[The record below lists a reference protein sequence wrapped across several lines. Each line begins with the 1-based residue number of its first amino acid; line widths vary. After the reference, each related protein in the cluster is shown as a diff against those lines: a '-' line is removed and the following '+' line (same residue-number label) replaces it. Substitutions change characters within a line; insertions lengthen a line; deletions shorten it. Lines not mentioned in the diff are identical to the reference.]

1 MYLIKQSIMKNR
13 LTSYIKGRLKSFAD
27 AFRGVYTLFK
37 EEHNMLIHALLAI
50 TALLMAYWLHI
61 SPLEWIVVC
70 TVIALVFAMEAINT
84 AIEELSDFACNKEIS
99 PNIKKIKDLSAAAV
113 LFAAIVALIAG
124 LIIFLPK
131 LLQL

>member
-1 MYLIKQSIMKNR
+1 MKNSF
-13 LTSYIKGRLKSFAD
+13 TSYINGRLKSFAN
-27 AFRGVYTLFK
+27 AFRGMYMLFK

-50 TALLMAYWLHI
+50 IALLMGCWLHI